1 MDRSDDVVLGDD
13 LGIASVET
21 RGGAK
26 FSAEAGGKL
35 PIMFG
40 IADDD

>member
-1 MDRSDDVVLGDD
+1 MDRIDEVVPGDD

-26 FSAEAGGKL
+26 ISVETGGKL
-35 PIMFG
+35 PIMLG